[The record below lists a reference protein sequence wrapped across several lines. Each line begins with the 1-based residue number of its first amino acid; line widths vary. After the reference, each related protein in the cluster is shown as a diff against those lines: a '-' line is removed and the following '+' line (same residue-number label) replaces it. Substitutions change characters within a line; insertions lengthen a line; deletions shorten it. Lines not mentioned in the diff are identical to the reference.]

1 MAGRGWVLARS
12 PLRVE
17 DDVGDLWELRWA
29 SGGVVVPGAVSREK
43 EDAGKRK
50 QRRLP
55 DIRRKRETYR
65 YYIIFFFDI
74 SIGSD

>member
-55 DIRRKRETYR
+55 DIRRKRDVPVL
-65 YYIIFFFDI
+65 YYLFLR
-74 SIGSD
+74 